1 MTCDSMRAVLN
12 KQLGRQAIKNIVF
25 LLWRESLTKW
35 VMVLDNEDEKR
46 CISALDPISSNS
58 IKLTFQ
64 IKAGILNR
72 NISKGY
78 ERKMGKSQN
87 IIHWNKLT
95 EQQIEALLNEAIAQK
110 DAELAEHFQ
119 ENARHRASINPDPD
133 PQEQVNNN

>member
-1 MTCDSMRAVLN
+1 MTCDNILAVLN

-25 LLWRESLTKW
+25 FECLESLTKW

-46 CISALDPISSNS
+46 CISALDPISSNN

-64 IKAGILNR
+64 IMGGNFEPQDFKR
-72 NISKGY
+72 
-78 ERKMGKSQN
+78 RKMGKNQN

-110 DAELAEHFQ
+110 DAELAEHFRYILYLKLF
-119 ENARHRASINPDPD
+119 NSPDK
-133 PQEQVNNN
+133 QQV